1 MRPDWPTGDAKRAQS
16 LVAQWKS
23 TTPGTP
29 FGGRRWSMPVRIRP
43 RERGPRG
50 GGPGVQ
56 FGGSHRVMIT
66 PLPEGKSPMAPHR
79 PRVGQGH
86 TTTHG
91 LVLDARWSGR
101 TPRDAP
107 SWSGVQSPG
116 SPRHPPQTHNHLE
129 VTHPRSGQ
137 VAHSGTQ
144 SGSDDPGSAMMPL
157 TRHDRALE
165 RTPTDMS
172 PRRRKGR
179 DVPPDVLQ
187 QLEEAQASLEE
198 RALSEIARHKERA
211 EAEDIEM
218 KIKIYLETERTGIS
232 YALIGERIGK
242 SPQTVMRYRNEG
254 EEAHKRR
261 SQDSQRPGEPDQNG
275 GRSS

>member
-1 MRPDWPTGDAKRAQS
+1 
-16 LVAQWKS
+16 
-23 TTPGTP
+23 
-29 FGGRRWSMPVRIRP
+29 
-43 RERGPRG
+43 
-50 GGPGVQ
+50 
-56 FGGSHRVMIT
+56 
-66 PLPEGKSPMAPHR
+66 
-79 PRVGQGH
+79 
-86 TTTHG
+86 
-91 LVLDARWSGR
+91 
-101 TPRDAP
+101 
-107 SWSGVQSPG
+107 
-116 SPRHPPQTHNHLE
+116 
-129 VTHPRSGQ
+129 
-137 VAHSGTQ
+137 
-144 SGSDDPGSAMMPL
+144 MMPL